1 MHTFFIG
8 NQLVFLVDFNWLERS
23 SLERDESGRNGAD
36 RERTKK
42 VGGRILFVDLNNFMK
57 V

>member
-1 MHTFFIG
+1 MHTFFV
-8 NQLVFLVDFNWLERS
+8 LLVDFNWLERS

-42 VGGRILFVDLNNFMK
+42 VGGRKLFVDLNNFMK